1 MAVEVES
8 SSAPFSPRGVS
19 GRLPDQKA
27 AKRILERVQAEH
39 ALTREKV
46 LELSGA
52 GGLCARFPGFR
63 RRFDRV
69 RPMIDQ
75 ANRWQVDLLKDAR
88 AGRHKDKA
96 LTPLLM
102 TMNCIAS
109 GLGWTG

>member
-1 MAVEVES
+1 MEIAGLYAGLV
-8 SSAPFSPRGVS
+8 
-19 GRLPDQKA
+19 PDRKA

-39 ALTREKV
+39 ALTRDRV
-46 LELSGA
+46 LALSGA
-52 GGLCARFPGFR
+52 SGLCARFPGFR

-88 AGRHKDKA
+88 ADKHKDKELA
-96 LTPLLM
+96 PLLM
-102 TMNCIAS
+102 TMNCIAA